1 MAGVAPAQGAAPTA
15 PARLTVGPASTTITA
30 SPVPPASATEQL
42 RWELPRDSP
51 VVKSLTF
58 ISFSIPPAPA
68 LAEIEAIQLV
78 GVSLAATNFLNLRID
93 TNGDLNVWVHKYIK
107 SRKAHCTNTFLTHKR
122 AWLPNS
128 PHGSLPAPFANTN
141 TYKHVRCTNECP
153 SCPAAR
159 ARLEKPEIDCRHAMV
174 HERAQKRAHA
184 KASLCLSR

>member
-1 MAGVAPAQGAAPTA
+1 MYALASLPEPIAHFRLALSTLSYRISYVSVRAADQVDADQNSTPTPAPMAIR
-15 PARLTVGPASTTITA
+15 ARLGPYLTT
-30 SPVPPASATEQL
+30 
-42 RWELPRDSP
+42 LPM
-51 VVKSLTF
+51 
-58 ISFSIPPAPA
+58 
-68 LAEIEAIQLV
+68 
-78 GVSLAATNFLNLRID
+78 RID
-93 TNGDLNVWVHKYIK
+93 TNGDLKMWVHKYIK

-184 KASLCLSR
+184 KASLCLSRWPVLSAM

>member
-1 MAGVAPAQGAAPTA
+1 MCSFGFELLSIHSAHTVVSRFGGSMVGQCHLRSQSPQHGA
-15 PARLTVGPASTTITA
+15 TIGRRET
-30 SPVPPASATEQL
+30 
-42 RWELPRDSP
+42 
-51 VVKSLTF
+51 
-58 ISFSIPPAPA
+58 
-68 LAEIEAIQLV
+68 
-78 GVSLAATNFLNLRID
+78 RID
-93 TNGDLNVWVHKYIK
+93 TNGDLKMWVHKYIK
-107 SRKAHCTNTFLTHKR
+107 SRKAHCTNTLLTHKR

-184 KASLCLSR
+184 KASLCLSRWPVLSAM